1 MPDNRKQR
9 HEATP
14 AQQDARL
21 TGRDMGE
28 AIYARHARFVWPT
41 SIASSLARRF
51 APFTEERLSLATDVL
66 RRWSVANSSLA
77 RLPDFHWLQAFAPGS
92 GRIAVSGK
100 GRDAERTVAASCGPP
115 TTSSSVSEI
124 TRSMAPEAS
133 FSPAIEG
140 APAANTP
147 QETGTSL
154 VSGAAKDA
162 SAKAQRSTEVSGR
175 IRGVPVPVTP
185 DRAQTEFAS
194 PVAESVLRA
203 APEVSRSPA
212 SEIAPRANA
221 PQESGTSPAT
231 ALQRSNK
238 VSERIQS
245 VPLPAAPNVKTDAAL
260 NVASLTPSK
269 SDPLPGSPVAVYSGP
284 PIIRRSYASRQA
296 EVARAD
302 SAGRDISESSNVI
315 RQTTKRSNREAPVQ
329 TFLSAGSASGLCRA
343 DRVISESTSSKGQ
356 TQPSYSVVE
365 QPVAREAEKST
376 GKDAGGSRSQNAV
389 ASQAGLTS
397 DGQSVTSQPTLGQIV
412 SREHAT
418 GHEALNMTHV
428 TGKTHLASAQP
439 ALPQPS
445 DGQSVTS
452 QPTLG
457 QIVSREHATGHE
469 ALNMTHATGKTHL
482 ASAQPALPQPS
493 DGSRSLA
500 TQLPSPGEQVLL
512 NSPATLQ
519 TSSQPVPPAAHDPNS
534 VWLAAEDSKDCMG
547 GRIVANSDSGVDR
560 SAWGPLMGNV
570 VPEDRVASSSPSFL
584 HLQRDTVSSE
594 ISPADSPVK
603 TRTNVADE
611 SSPKLVGA
619 DRTQANSS
627 VAPTAAGRMTRP
639 GRIEGL
645 RHSLEEG
652 ASGGDVEISRL
663 FRSSEPTFRSTCA
676 IFRSAGTA
684 IASGASSSPGISRGT
699 MAVVVV
705 QESVVGN
712 RSHAE
717 PFVLSR
723 VVLPGDAFHKLSPS
737 SLADDTWPAA
747 SSGSTA
753 IQSIG
758 FRHRNWPAIAR
769 PPLPYDSGHPSN
781 LSVARQASADATLGN
796 TQLPLPAAATS
807 VPSAR
812 SFGGTSPDIGQLANR
827 VYEVLVRR
835 LASERQRRGR

>member
-428 TGKTHLASAQP
+428 A
-439 ALPQPS
+439 
-445 DGQSVTS
+445 
-452 QPTLG
+452 
-457 QIVSREHATGHE
+457 
-469 ALNMTHATGKTHL
+469 GKTHL

-645 RHSLEEG
+645 RHSLE
-652 ASGGDVEISRL
+652 
-663 FRSSEPTFRSTCA
+663 
-676 IFRSAGTA
+676 
-684 IASGASSSPGISRGT
+684 
-699 MAVVVV
+699 
-705 QESVVGN
+705 
-712 RSHAE
+712 
-717 PFVLSR
+717 
-723 VVLPGDAFHKLSPS
+723 
-737 SLADDTWPAA
+737 
-747 SSGSTA
+747 
-753 IQSIG
+753 
-758 FRHRNWPAIAR
+758 
-769 PPLPYDSGHPSN
+769 
-781 LSVARQASADATLGN
+781 
-796 TQLPLPAAATS
+796 
-807 VPSAR
+807 
-812 SFGGTSPDIGQLANR
+812 
-827 VYEVLVRR
+827 
-835 LASERQRRGR
+835 

>member
-445 DGQSVTS
+445 DG
-452 QPTLG
+452 
-457 QIVSREHATGHE
+457 
-469 ALNMTHATGKTHL
+469 
-482 ASAQPALPQPS
+482 
-493 DGSRSLA
+493 SRSLA

>member
-1 MPDNRKQR
+1 MPDNSKQR
-9 HEATP
+9 QEATP

-100 GRDAERTVAASCGPP
+100 GQDAARTVAASCGPP

-133 FSPAIEG
+133 FSPATEG

-185 DRAQTEFAS
+185 DRVHPEFAS
-194 PVAESVLRA
+194 PVAESVLRT

-245 VPLPAAPNVKTDAAL
+245 VPLPAAPKTDAAL

-269 SDPLPGSPVAVYSGP
+269 SDPLPGSPVTVYSGP

-302 SAGRDISESSNVI
+302 SAGRNLSESSNDI
-315 RQTTKRSNREAPVQ
+315 RQKTKRSNQEAPVQ
-329 TFLSAGSASGLCRA
+329 TFLSVGSASGLSRA

-397 DGQSVTSQPTLGQIV
+397 DGQSVTSQPTLDQIV
-412 SREHAT
+412 SREHAR
-418 GHEALNMTHV
+418 GRDAL
-428 TGKTHLASAQP
+428 
-439 ALPQPS
+439 
-445 DGQSVTS
+445 
-452 QPTLG
+452 
-457 QIVSREHATGHE
+457 I
-469 ALNMTHATGKTHL
+469 MTHATGKTHL
-482 ASAQPALPQPS
+482 ASAQPALPQQS
-493 DGSRSLA
+493 DGQSVTPQPTPGQIVSREHARGHDALIMTHATGKTHLA
-500 TQLPSPGEQVLL
+500 SAQPALPQQSDGQSV
-512 NSPATLQ
+512 T
-519 TSSQPVPPAAHDPNS
+519 SQPTPGQIVSREHARGHDALIMTHATGKTHLASTQPALPQQSDGQSVTSQPTPGQIVSREHARGHDA
-534 VWLAAEDSKDCMG
+534 LIMTHATGKT
-547 GRIVANSDSGVDR
+547 
-560 SAWGPLMGNV
+560 
-570 VPEDRVASSSPSFL
+570 
-584 HLQRDTVSSE
+584 HL
-594 ISPADSPVK
+594 
-603 TRTNVADE
+603 
-611 SSPKLVGA
+611 
-619 DRTQANSS
+619 
-627 VAPTAAGRMTRP
+627 
-639 GRIEGL
+639 
-645 RHSLEEG
+645 
-652 ASGGDVEISRL
+652 
-663 FRSSEPTFRSTCA
+663 
-676 IFRSAGTA
+676 
-684 IASGASSSPGISRGT
+684 
-699 MAVVVV
+699 
-705 QESVVGN
+705 
-712 RSHAE
+712 
-717 PFVLSR
+717 
-723 VVLPGDAFHKLSPS
+723 
-737 SLADDTWPAA
+737 
-747 SSGSTA
+747 
-753 IQSIG
+753 
-758 FRHRNWPAIAR
+758 
-769 PPLPYDSGHPSN
+769 
-781 LSVARQASADATLGN
+781 ASAQPALPQQSDGQSVTSQPTPGQIVSREHARGHDALIMTH
-796 TQLPLPAAATS
+796 AT
-807 VPSAR
+807 
-812 SFGGTSPDIGQLANR
+812 GKTH
-827 VYEVLVRR
+827 
-835 LASERQRRGR
+835 LASTQPALPQQSDGQSVTSQPTPGQIVSREHARGHDALIMTHATGKTHLASAQPA

>member
-418 GHEALNMTHV
+418 GHEALNMTH
-428 TGKTHLASAQP
+428 
-439 ALPQPS
+439 
-445 DGQSVTS
+445 
-452 QPTLG
+452 
-457 QIVSREHATGHE
+457 
-469 ALNMTHATGKTHL
+469 ATGKTHL